1 MYTFSREGFSVEQA
15 ATRTS
20 DPMKGKTELVVPSS
34 QEEHPAVYDRAYY
47 NRLFDQLAHDASK
60 YIKGSDLVKLREAF
74 EYSYAAHEG
83 QYRKSGLPYFD
94 HIIEVVKI
102 LVEQNMDGTT
112 LMAAFLHDVIED
124 TGHSYEDIEARFGA
138 DVADLVDGVTKISG
152 FEAAS
157 LEIKQAENYRK
168 MLLSMAKDIRVII
181 IKFADRLHNMRTI
194 DSLAETKRER
204 IALETRDVYA
214 PLAHRLGMARIRW
227 ELEDLV
233 LKTLDPPAYGELMS
247 LIADRREE
255 RESYIETVSKPLRDR
270 LRENDIESEIV
281 GRPKHFFSIYNKMKR
296 RNKPFSEIYDLLA
309 IRILVKD
316 KVDCYKALGV
326 VHSTYTPVTERF
338 KDYIAVPKINGYRSI
353 HTTVIGPD
361 GRMVE
366 IQIRTMEMH
375 DIAENGIA
383 AHWLYKEGKFQMDQL
398 DRQITWIRQLIDRQ
412 KDMSDANEI
421 LEDLKIDLFQDEVF
435 VFTPKGDLITLAK
448 GATPLDFAFAV
459 HSEVGLRCIG
469 GKVNGRIVPLHS
481 ELSSGDLV
489 EVLTSDQQKPSLH
502 WLEIVKTAKAK
513 NYIKRHF
520 RNVEME
526 QSIALG
532 RQMLEQELKNNFLRK
547 SIGELNEDLK
557 KLAVELK
564 FDSANMVLSSIGRGN
579 LSAPSIAQ
587 KILTRISPKERD
599 ANQISFLKRLIRRPK
614 TETKSL
620 TISGIDNMM
629 IHFARCCNPIPGD
642 DILGYVT
649 RGRGINVHRRDCHN
663 IKDAVAREPE
673 RAIMARWDVD
683 DAKNFLVQIRVVGYD
698 RKNFLSDI
706 TQRIS
711 ATDTNI
717 VSAEVKTYGNEG
729 VHTFAIEVRNIAHL
743 ELILD
748 KIRKVPNVI
757 SATRV
762 DHTGVGGT
770 DKS

>member
-1 MYTFSREGFSVEQA
+1 MNQGTIVESVTAKGLDQNKSDRTPVGHGMSASNPSVDKARYDIQFEKLSRDVREYAKNV
-15 ATRTS
+15 
-20 DPMKGKTELVVPSS
+20 
-34 QEEHPAVYDRAYY
+34 
-47 NRLFDQLAHDASK
+47 
-60 YIKGSDLVKLREAF
+60 DLQILREAYD
-74 EYSYAAHEG
+74 YSYQAHQG
-83 QYRKSGLPYFD
+83 QFRKSGLPYFD
-94 HIIEVVKI
+94 HIMEVVKI
-102 LVEQNMDGTT
+102 LAEQNMDVTT
-112 LMAAFLHDVIED
+112 LLAAFLHDVIED
-124 TGHSYEDIEARFGA
+124 TGRTYEDIKTRFGE
-138 DVADLVDGVTKISG
+138 DVATLVDGVTKITG

-194 DSLAETKRER
+194 DSLHDKKRER
-204 IALETRDVYA
+204 IAAETRDVYA

-233 LKTLDPPAYGELMS
+233 LKTLDPSAYDELSS
-247 LIADRREE
+247 LIADKREE
-255 RESYIETVSKPLRDR
+255 REAYIETVSKPLRER
-270 LRENDIESEIV
+270 LKENDIDADIL

-296 RNKPFSEIYDLLA
+296 RNKPFHEIYDLLA

-366 IQIRTMEMH
+366 IQIRTREMH

-435 VFTPKGDLITLAK
+435 VFTPKGDLITLPK
-448 GATPLDFAFAV
+448 GATPLDFAFSV

-489 EVLTSDQQKPSLH
+489 EVITSEQQKPTLH

-513 NYIKRHF
+513 NYIKRYF

-532 RQMLEQELKNNFLRK
+532 RQMLDQELKNHFLRK
-547 SIGELNEDLK
+547 SLTELNDDLK
-557 KLAVELK
+557 KVAAELK
-564 FDSANMVLSSIGRGN
+564 FESVNMVLSSIGRGN
-579 LSAPSIAQ
+579 ISAQSVGQ
-587 KILTRISPKERD
+587 KILARLSPKEKD
-599 ANQISFLKRLIRRPK
+599 QNQISFLKRLIRRPRSD
-614 TETKSL
+614 TRSIA
-620 TISGIDNMM
+620 ISGIDNMM
-629 IHFARCCNPIPGD
+629 IHFAKCCNPIPGD
-642 DILGYVT
+642 QILGYVT
-649 RGRGINVHRRDCHN
+649 RGRGIHVHRLDCHN
-663 IKDAVAREPE
+663 IQDALTREPE
-673 RAIMARWDVD
+673 RAIHAKWEVD
-683 DAKNFLVQIRVVGYD
+683 DSKNFTVQIRVVGYD

-729 VHTFAIEVRNIAHL
+729 VHTFTIEVRNIAHL

-748 KIRKVPNVI
+748 KLRRVQNVI
-757 SATRV
+757 SASRV
-762 DHTGVGGT
+762 DQTGSSSERT
-770 DKS
+770 